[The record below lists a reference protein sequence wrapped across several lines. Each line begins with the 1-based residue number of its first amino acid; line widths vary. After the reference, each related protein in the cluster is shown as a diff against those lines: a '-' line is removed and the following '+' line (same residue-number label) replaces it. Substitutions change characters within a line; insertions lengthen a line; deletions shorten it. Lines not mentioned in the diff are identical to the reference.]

1 MSTRTSKVYAGDVIR
16 PKYGDKAEY
25 VVEDGVHVWEDCF
38 DDRVRIQCEPVA
50 IDINILEGEDGKHV
64 LVTMELPSGLSA
76 AFREALRHLVKTK
89 KPEAPACAAGSERGP
104 LSDE

>member
-1 MSTRTSKVYAGDVIR
+1 
-16 PKYGDKAEY
+16 
-25 VVEDGVHVWEDCF
+25 
-38 DDRVRIQCEPVA
+38 VA

-89 KPEAPACAAGSERGP
+89 KPDPEGASQ
-104 LSDE
+104 